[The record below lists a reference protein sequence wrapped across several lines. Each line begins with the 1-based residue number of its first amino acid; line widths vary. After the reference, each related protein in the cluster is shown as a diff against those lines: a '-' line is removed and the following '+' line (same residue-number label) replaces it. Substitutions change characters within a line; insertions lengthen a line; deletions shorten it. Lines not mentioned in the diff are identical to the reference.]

1 MIPRAELIKIGFQ
14 EIPHFTIQQ
23 SLIYDL
29 GRNRNLSL
37 ACLGTPNEMLFIGE
51 ADEKNSKLL
60 SDVVV
65 LSNYDYDGYLTL
77 DKIKMIIT
85 AITNKQFS

>member
-1 MIPRAELIKIGFQ
+1 
-14 EIPHFTIQQ
+14 
-23 SLIYDL
+23 
-29 GRNRNLSL
+29 
-37 ACLGTPNEMLFIGE
+37 MLFIGE
-51 ADEKNSKLL
+51 SDEKNSKLL